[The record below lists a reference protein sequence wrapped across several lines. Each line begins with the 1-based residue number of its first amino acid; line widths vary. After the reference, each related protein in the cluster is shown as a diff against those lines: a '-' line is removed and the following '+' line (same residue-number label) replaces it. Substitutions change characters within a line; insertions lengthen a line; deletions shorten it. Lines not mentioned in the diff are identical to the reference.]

1 MINHGITSDNLMRTL
16 PGVLQNDEKM
26 RALAQVIADTLS
38 ARKEEI
44 DKLRIYTQIDNLPED
59 LLDILAHDFKVD
71 WYGYNYG
78 IEAKRALIKD
88 SFQVHRK
95 LGTRGA
101 VEKALSDIY
110 PGSEVEEWFDYGGL
124 PYFYRIILD
133 VTHQRVAIT
142 HDEIIRTVEMNKPI
156 RAHLQDNAL
165 IYRSRVHIE
174 IGVTTGYVLYEV
186 RLCGTF
192 PVRATQGVIIN
203 EDIILVTD
211 GDGKAYS
218 VPMTGE
224 AKTGTHPA
232 TSIQGSIEASG
243 LDVGVDGAGVAYSSK
258 LCGSALGGLI

>member
-1 MINHGITSDNLMRTL
+1 MTDHGITSDNLMRTL
-16 PGVLQNDEKM
+16 PDVLRKDKKM
-26 RALAQVIADTLS
+26 RALAQVVADALS

-44 DKLRIYTQIDNLPED
+44 DRLRIYTQIDNLPED

-71 WYGYNYG
+71 WYGYDYG

-110 PGSEVEEWFDYGGL
+110 PGSEIEEWFDYGGL

-133 VTHQRVAIT
+133 VTRQRVSIT
-142 HDEIIRTVEMNKPI
+142 HDEVIRAVDMNKPI

-174 IGVTTGYVLYEV
+174 IGVTTGYVIYGV
-186 RLCGTF
+186 RLCGTY
-192 PVRATQGVIIN
+192 PVRATQG
-203 EDIILVTD
+203 
-211 GDGKAYS
+211 
-218 VPMTGE
+218 
-224 AKTGTHPA
+224 
-232 TSIQGSIEASG
+232 SIEKSD
-243 LDVGVDGAGVAYSSK
+243 LDIGTSGAGVAYSTK
-258 LCGSALGGLI
+258 LCGTALGGLI

>member
-1 MINHGITSDNLMRTL
+1 MKMTNHGITSDNLMRTL
-16 PGVLQNDEKM
+16 PDVLRKDKKM
-26 RALAQVIADTLS
+26 SALAQVVADALS

-44 DKLRIYTQIDNLPED
+44 DRLRIYTQIDNLPED

-71 WYGYNYG
+71 WYGYDYG

-110 PGSEVEEWFDYGGL
+110 PGSEIEEWFDYGGL

-133 VTHQRVAIT
+133 VTRQRVSIT
-142 HDEIIRTVEMNKPI
+142 HDEVIRAVDMNKPI

-174 IGVTTGYVLYEV
+174 IGVTTGYVIYGV
-186 RLCGTF
+186 RLCGTY
-192 PVRATQGVIIN
+192 PVRATQG
-203 EDIILVTD
+203 
-211 GDGKAYS
+211 
-218 VPMTGE
+218 
-224 AKTGTHPA
+224 
-232 TSIQGSIEASG
+232 SIEKSD
-243 LDVGVDGAGVAYSSK
+243 LDIGTSGAGVAYSTK
-258 LCGSALGGLI
+258 LCGTALGGLI

>member
-1 MINHGITSDNLMRTL
+1 MTNHGITSDNLMRTL
-16 PGVLQNDEKM
+16 PDVLRNDENMK
-26 RALAQVIADTLS
+26 ALAQVIADALS
-38 ARKEEI
+38 ARKGEI

-71 WYGYNYG
+71 WYGFDYG
-78 IEAKRALIKD
+78 LEAKRALIKD

-110 PGSEVEEWFDYGGL
+110 PGSEIEEWFDYGGL
-124 PYFYRIILD
+124 PHFYRILLD

-142 HDEIIRTVEMNKPI
+142 QEEIIRTVDMNKPI

-174 IGVTTGYVLYEV
+174 IGVTTGYVLYGV

-192 PVRATQGVIIN
+192 PARATQGSL
-203 EDIILVTD
+203 ET
-211 GDGKAYS
+211 
-218 VPMTGE
+218 
-224 AKTGTHPA
+224 
-232 TSIQGSIEASG
+232 SG
-243 LDVGVDGAGVAYSSK
+243 LDVGAAGAGVAYSAK
-258 LCGSALGGLI
+258 LCGTTLGGLM